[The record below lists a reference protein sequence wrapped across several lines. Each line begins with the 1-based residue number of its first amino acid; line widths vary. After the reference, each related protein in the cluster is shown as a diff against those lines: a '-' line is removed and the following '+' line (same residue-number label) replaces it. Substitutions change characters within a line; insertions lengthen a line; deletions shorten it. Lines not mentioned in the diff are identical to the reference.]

1 MNPEFNDCLKKKR
14 IQEFS
19 RGKSL
24 TDKELKTAEQDLLT
38 AKESFKNG
46 NFKWSTIQ
54 SYYAMFHSARA
65 LLYAENYR
73 EKSHHCLIV
82 ALKSLYVDKQLL
94 QPSLIEN
101 LQKAKMLRENADYYD
116 NWSEIMA
123 ESLIESAELFLET
136 SKKNNKK

>member
-1 MNPEFNDCLKKKR
+1 MNPEFSDCLKRKR

-24 TDKELKTAEQDLLT
+24 TDKEIKTAEQDLLT

-73 EKSHHCLIV
+73 EKSHFCLIV

-94 QPSLIEN
+94 QPSLIES
-101 LQKAKMLRENADYYD
+101 LPKA
-116 NWSEIMA
+116 
-123 ESLIESAELFLET
+123 
-136 SKKNNKK
+136 